1 MARFAF
7 VSMPFASVDKP
18 AIGISI
24 LGSTLRQLG
33 HTVDLH
39 YLNLRF
45 AETIGTR
52 FYFNFSNCLQ
62 GNKAYDLIPY
72 TAFVGEWMF
81 ASVFNR
87 DTPELIEDYIN
98 QVLRG
103 RRGAVPETVIE
114 EILRARER
122 VPQFIQ
128 ECLESAS
135 WGEYDFVGFTS
146 TFEQTFASLLL
157 ARELKDRF
165 PGVKTGL
172 GGANC
177 EGEMGVELLRQ
188 FPFLDAVCLGEGE
201 AAIAGL
207 ASAVDGKTG
216 WGSLPGFAIRTRSP
230 TEAIAVSPMAEP
242 IRLDDYPVPNFD
254 EYFKQLGRSPLA
266 FEVSPWLQIEA
277 SRGCWWGQK
286 SHCTFCGLNGATM
299 TYRSKSPAR
308 VLRELIYQ
316 TGRHHV
322 NHMFWVDNIL
332 DMKYFKDVIPYLA
345 CTFPKRQHF
354 VEVKSNLRAE
364 QVRLLAEA
372 GFRDLQPGIES
383 LSTPILKLMGKGVTA
398 IQNVL
403 FLRLCREFGIRP
415 TWNLLYGFPAEESYH
430 YADQLELLKSLVHL
444 PPPGTVAPLRLDRF
458 SPHYLK
464 AEKFGYRNVRAMKP
478 YRHLFR
484 IPEVAL
490 DRVAYYFDYEFADN
504 RNPRDYTREIAEF
517 WRDWIG
523 REDAGRLEG
532 KANEGEEGGV
542 VVDSRFNLRK
552 EHTVLSGWEWD
563 FYGAF
568 YYPQSLPGA
577 IDLSV
582 ARRPESPVTSAM
594 CESLVAE
601 WLEKRLLMKEGNQY
615 LALAVCSGPGAP
627 R

>member
-1 MARFAF
+1 
-7 VSMPFASVDKP
+7 MPFASVDKP